1 MATPDVLGTPGD
13 QTPGRRGPASARA
26 TVGGMDNLRDLVPVA
41 VSIALLLGVAVAAGL
56 GLLELAELGLYLVQ
70 Q

>member
-1 MATPDVLGTPGD
+1 
-13 QTPGRRGPASARA
+13 
-26 TVGGMDNLRDLVPVA
+26 MDNLRDLVPVA
-41 VSIALLLGVAVAAGL
+41 ASVLLLLGIAVAAGH